1 MIDKATIQR
10 IKDAAD
16 IVEVVSDY
24 VHLTRRGANY
34 MGLCPFHNERTPSFS
49 VNKRRNFCY
58 CFSCHKGG
66 SPVNFIME
74 KEGVSYHDALKHLAK
89 KYGIKVEEREL
100 TDEERKLATERE
112 GLMVAAEWAMKQ
124 MEHDL
129 TETTEGRDIGLTYL
143 YSRGVTEEAI
153 KKFHLG
159 YAIDNG
165 QHLTPMMRNAGFEV
179 DILRSLGITGQ
190 SQQGNLYDKY
200 RGRVI
205 FPIMNSSGKVVG
217 FGGRDLKGGPAK
229 YINSPES
236 VLYHKNNELYGIYQ
250 AKSEIVRQDK
260 CFLVEGYLDVISMW
274 QSGMQNT
281 VASSGTAL
289 TDGQIA
295 IIHRF
300 TNNITLLY
308 DGDAAGIKAAL
319 RGINMLLSHKMNVT
333 VLLLPDGD
341 DPDSF
346 ARKHTPEEFRDYV
359 KAHETDIIRFKI
371 QVLMAD
377 AGDNPQQRAQAIN
390 SVVGSIA
397 CIPDDVERTVYV
409 GECARMLKIDEATV
423 ASAVRKARFEIVE
436 QQKKD
441 RARRQIEADYP
452 LGPSESH
459 IQSHIKSQGQS
470 QASTPAAAQMPP
482 ADQAAQSVNPDAS
495 ANSNSAASAGGYI
508 NPAALNPDS
517 RNVAGIRGASAPKQ
531 YPLLA
536 VEKHML
542 KNLVK
547 YGYLP
552 FQLNSEEDAPENAE
566 QAQNE
571 IDPSAAENE
580 LYFVV
585 DFIRDELEADA
596 VAFSVP
602 EFSRVYECLL
612 ENVDQYV
619 ADMQNFKLR
628 VAEQVDKMRRE
639 GRDKIAVDCQSMSDI
654 ERAER
659 KLEESLNVW
668 QDNEMR
674 EFSKNYPGDFL
685 ASHEN
690 SDIRR
695 LANEFLNERHVLS
708 NLFAKNMHVSDDELL
723 YQNIVRPL
731 TEWKSEILNEHLS
744 ALMETFRREGGKD
757 PEKDQQMQQQM
768 LNLMTMRSQVA
779 KNIGDR
785 IISPRNILK

>member
-1 MIDKATIQR
+1 MIDKATVQR

-24 VHLTRRGANY
+24 VHLTRRGGNY

-74 KEGVSYHDALKHLAK
+74 KEGISYHDALLQLAK

-112 GLMVAAEWAMKQ
+112 GLMIAAEWAMKQ
-124 MEHDL
+124 MENDL
-129 TETTEGRDIGLTYL
+129 VNTQDGRDIGLSYL

-153 KKFHLG
+153 RKFHLG
-159 YAIDNG
+159 YALDKG
-165 QHLTPMMRNAGFEV
+165 SHLTPMMLNAGFELDV
-179 DILRSLGITGQ
+179 LRALGVTGQ
-190 SQQGNLYDKY
+190 SQSGNLYDKY

-236 VLYHKNNELYGIYQ
+236 PLYHKNNELYGIYQ
-250 AKSEIVRQDK
+250 AKTEIVRQDK

-308 DGDAAGIKAAL
+308 DGDSAGIKAAL
-319 RGINMLLSHKMNVT
+319 RGINMLLSHKMKVT

-359 KAHETDIIRFKI
+359 ASHETDIIRFKM

-377 AGDNPQQRAQAIN
+377 AGDNLQKRSQAIN
-390 SVVGSIA
+390 SVIESIA
-397 CIPDDVERTVYV
+397 CIPDDVERSLYIQ
-409 GECARMLKIDEATV
+409 ECSRQLGIDEATV
-423 ASAVRKARFEIVE
+423 AHAAGKARYAIV
-436 QQKKD
+436 QQQ
-441 RARRQIEADYP
+441 RQERNRRQAERDYP
-452 LGPSESH
+452 LNSGADAT
-459 IQSHIKSQGQS
+459 QNGN
-470 QASTPAAAQMPP
+470 ASGDTAAN
-482 ADQAAQSVNPDAS
+482 AANAIEGEEGN
-495 ANSNSAASAGGYI
+495 AMG
-508 NPAALNPDS
+508 
-517 RNVAGIRGASAPKQ
+517 NVAGGAIGENGSTGAYTRITSAQRESHTRTEP
-531 YPLLA
+531 A
-536 VEKHML
+536 VSPIEKVERNIIDQMVRYGFMPFNLDSDNDEQEATDESGNENDDISYMML
-542 KNLVK
+542 
-547 YGYLP
+547 
-552 FQLNSEEDAPENAE
+552 
-566 QAQNE
+566 
-571 IDPSAAENE
+571 
-580 LYFVV
+580 
-585 DFIRDELEADA
+585 DFIRDELDADSIK
-596 VAFSVP
+596 FSVP
-602 EFSRVYECLL
+602 AYSNLYDCLRNRIDEFLIDR
-612 ENVDQYV
+612 EN
-619 ADMQNFKLR
+619 FRLKI
-628 VAEQVDKMRRE
+628 E
-639 GRDKIAVDCQSMSDI
+639 DKIAKAREEGRIEISHKCSSISDI
-654 ERAER
+654 EQAER
-659 KLEESLNVW
+659 KLEEELTA
-668 QDNEMR
+668 MR
-674 EFSKNYPGDFL
+674 ERELMEFARFYPGDYL

-690 SDIRR
+690 SEIRR
-695 LANEFLNERHVLS
+695 LANEAINEKYVLS
-708 NLFAKNMHVSDDELL
+708 NIFTAKSS
-723 YQNIVRPL
+723 QNEEEAITLGVIRAM
-731 TEWKSEILNEHLS
+731 TEWKNEILNEHLAS
-744 ALMETFRREGGKD
+744 LMDKFRRESGKD
-757 PEKDQQMQQQM
+757 PDEDMKMMQQINRIM
-768 LNLMTMRSQVA
+768 SMRSQVA

-785 IISPRNILK
+785 ILYAKRR